1 MPIEIKE
8 LHIRISLNDQ
18 TKADKNSA
26 SPEDLKKSVQES
38 MEQMVQYL
46 KSQKER

>member
-18 TKADKNSA
+18 AKGKTNNSA
-26 SPEDLKKSVQES
+26 PEDIKKSVQES
-38 MEQMVQYL
+38 MDQVVQYL
-46 KSQKER
+46 KKQKER